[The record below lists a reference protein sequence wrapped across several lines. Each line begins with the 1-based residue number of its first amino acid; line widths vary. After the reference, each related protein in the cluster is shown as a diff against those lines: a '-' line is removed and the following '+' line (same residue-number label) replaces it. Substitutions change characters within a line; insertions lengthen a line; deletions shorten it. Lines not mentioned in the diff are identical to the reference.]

1 METTKQVKNNLDSDL
16 IAASEQN
23 GNGYE
28 LNTNKKEK
36 KEKKEKKQIP
46 YHQEVVRKLIHL
58 CSLSIPVGYI
68 FVEQKTAIIILFI
81 LAVLMVT
88 IDITTKRNE
97 TLRKIYKELFGGIL
111 RKHERKKKKIL
122 LNGASWV
129 LISAVITVLIF
140 PKIIAVT
147 AFTILIVS
155 DIAAALIGRKFGK
168 HPLFNK
174 SWEGTI
180 AFIITAIAAVFV
192 LGSIFYAPLS
202 YYIAGTLGAITGGF
216 AEASS
221 KKLKMDDNL
230 VVPMSIGIIMLAFST
245 FTADYMT
252 DFLNLL

>member
-1 METTKQVKNNLDSDL
+1 MNTTKQLENNLDNQLL
-16 IAASEQN
+16 IQKSQN
-23 GNGYE
+23 GNGVE
-28 LNTNKKEK
+28 LENDKKH
-36 KEKKEKKQIP
+36 KEQIP

-58 CSLSIPVGYI
+58 CSLSIPIGYI
-68 FVEQKTAIIILFI
+68 FVERKTAIVILFV

-88 IDITTKRNE
+88 IDISTKKNE
-97 TLRKIYKELFGGIL
+97 FLRKIYKQIFGGIL

-129 LISAVITVLIF
+129 LISAVITILIF

-155 DIAAALIGRKFGK
+155 DIAAALIGRKFGR
-168 HPLFNK
+168 HRLFNK

-180 AFIITAIAAVFV
+180 AFIATAIAAVFV
-192 LGSIFYAPLS
+192 LGFSFDAPVS
-202 YYIAGTLGAITGGF
+202 YFIAGSLGAVAGGF

-221 KKLKMDDNL
+221 KKLKMDDNF

-245 FTADYMT
+245 FATPYLQ
-252 DFLNLL
+252 DFLHIL

>member
-1 METTKQVKNNLDSDL
+1 MDTTKQVKNNLDNDL
-16 IAASEQN
+16 ISATEQN

-28 LNTNKKEK
+28 LIQQKKAK
-36 KEKKEKKQIP
+36 KKKKQIP
-46 YHQEVVRKLIHL
+46 YHQEVIRKLIHL

-68 FVEQKTAIIILFI
+68 FVERKTAIVILFT
-81 LAVLMVT
+81 LAVIMVT
-88 IDITTKRNE
+88 IDISTKRNE
-97 TLRKIYKELFGGIL
+97 TLRKIYKALFGGIL

-168 HPLFNK
+168 HRLFNK

-180 AFIITAIAAVFV
+180 AFIISAIAAVFV
-192 LGSIFYAPLS
+192 LGSIFNAPVS
-202 YYIAGTLGAITGGF
+202 YYIAGVFGAIAGGF

-230 VVPMSIGIIMLAFST
+230 VVPMSIGIIMLSFST
-245 FTADYMT
+245 FASSYMK